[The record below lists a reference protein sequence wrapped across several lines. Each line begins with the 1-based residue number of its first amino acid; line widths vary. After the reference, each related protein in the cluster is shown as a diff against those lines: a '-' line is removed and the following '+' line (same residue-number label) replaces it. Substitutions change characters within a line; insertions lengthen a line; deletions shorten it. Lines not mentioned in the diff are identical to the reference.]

1 VVSSVPSSFTGS
13 GRLNASAQVAGEVG
27 ARVRRLRLAAGLGQ
41 VEFAER
47 VGLANGA
54 VSMIENG
61 RMPMPEDLLT
71 RLAKVLRC
79 TPDFLTRAAPS
90 PLATQPLMR
99 AYADAPKRAV
109 DRQLADASLV
119 LETASVLGL
128 RALPD
133 TIPTFDGDLSD
144 EAAIEQFAQDVRA
157 AAQLAEGD
165 VVGNA
170 MRAAERLGCVVL
182 PMPDELG
189 RHLGMSL
196 RIDATP
202 VLCVSRA
209 ASDPGGDVPGD
220 RQRFTVLHEVGHLG
234 LHSHL
239 GPPQTAEEAARFE
252 KQAHLFAGAFLAP
265 GDAMLDELQSLG
277 GRVTLQTLASIKS
290 RWGISIK
297 ALVMRFR
304 QLGVVDADQARSL
317 YKQISARGWN
327 KGEPVPVGA
336 ESAIWLSKAI
346 DKKFAAS
353 PKALGAAAAQA
364 GLDVS
369 HLQRWTDWTRPAV
382 PAGQV
387 VELGARRRPDTP
399 IRSTSATVTSLSPR
413 RR

>member
-1 VVSSVPSSFTGS
+1 VNNS
-13 GRLNASAQVAGEVG
+13 EVG
-27 ARVRRLRLAAGLGQ
+27 ARVRRLRLASGLGQ
-41 VEFAER
+41 VEFAEQ
-47 VGLANGA
+47 VGVANGA

-61 RMPMPEDLLT
+61 RMPLTDDLLT
-71 RLAKVLRC
+71 GLAKALRC
-79 TPDFLTRAAPS
+79 TPSFLVQQTPT

-99 AYADAPKRAV
+99 AYADAPKKAV
-109 DRQLADASLV
+109 DRQLADATLV
-119 LETASVLGL
+119 LETAGMLGL
-128 RALPD
+128 RSIPDAL
-133 TIPTFDGDLSD
+133 PTFDGDLSD
-144 EAAIEQFAQDVRA
+144 EHAIEQFALDVRA
-157 AAQLAEGD
+157 AAQLSEGD

-170 MRAAERLGCVVL
+170 VRAAERLGCVVL

-209 ASDPGGDVPGD
+209 SSSADDGVPGD

-239 GPPQTAEEAARFE
+239 GPPQSAEEAARFE

-265 GDAMLDELQSLG
+265 GDAMLEELHSLG
-277 GRVTLQTLASIKS
+277 GRVTLQTLQSIKS
-290 RWGISIK
+290 RWGIAIK

-304 QLGVVDADQARSL
+304 QLDVIDADQARSL

-336 ESAIWLSKAI
+336 EAAIWLQRAI
-346 DKKFAAS
+346 DKRFAGTSDAI
-353 PKALGAAAAQA
+353 AAAAAQA
-364 GLDVS
+364 GLDAGHVR
-369 HLQRWTDWTRPAV
+369 RWTDWTRPAA
-382 PAGQV
+382 PAGEV
-387 VELGARRRPDTP
+387 VQMGSRRRVDSGVALV
-399 IRSTSATVTSLSPR
+399 RAGTVTALPNR

>member
-1 VVSSVPSSFTGS
+1 MKIS
-13 GRLNASAQVAGEVG
+13 EVG
-27 ARVRRLRLAAGLGQ
+27 ARVRRLRLAGGLGQ
-41 VEFAER
+41 VEFAEL
-47 VGLANGA
+47 VGVANGA

-61 RMPMPEDLLT
+61 RMPLSDDLLT

-79 TPDFLTRAAPS
+79 SPSFLVRQTTT

-109 DRQLADASLV
+109 DRQLADATLV
-119 LETASVLGL
+119 LEMASVLGL
-128 RALPD
+128 RSIPD
-133 TIPTFDGDLSD
+133 TLPIFDTDLSD
-144 EAAIEQFAQDVRA
+144 EHAIEQFALDVRA
-157 AAQLAEGD
+157 AAQLNEGD

-170 MRAAERLGCVVL
+170 VRAAERLGCVVL

-209 ASDPGGDVPGD
+209 SSDADDGVPGD

-239 GPPQTAEEAARFE
+239 GPPQSAEEAARFE

-265 GDAMLDELQSLG
+265 GDAMLEELHSLG

-290 RWGISIK
+290 RWGIAIK
-297 ALVMRFR
+297 ALVMRFK
-304 QLGVVDADQARSL
+304 QLGVIDADQARSL

-336 ESAIWLSKAI
+336 ESAIWLSRAI
-346 DKKFAAS
+346 DKRFSGAPDAV
-353 PKALGAAAAQA
+353 AAAAAHA
-364 GLDVS
+364 GLDAAHVE
-369 HLQRWTDWTRPAV
+369 RWTDWTRPTERAAEVV
-382 PAGQV
+382 PMGGRHRV
-387 VELGARRRPDTP
+387 DPPSPPGPG
-399 IRSTSATVTSLSPR
+399 ATVTTLSKR